1 MNMCTSTS
9 NTESCASHVAGT
21 TEFGMHGEQVLFNPH
36 EEHDA
41 CGVGFIARL
50 DGRSEHQV
58 VRDALYALTR
68 LAHRGSKG
76 RDGKTGDGAG
86 ILFPLPIRFLK
97 RVFSELGVDLPSVW
111 GLGQFFISRDPAKG
125 PLAMRL
131 IEEILKAEELVPL
144 CWRVVPIDSA
154 VLGATAFESMP
165 DIRQLLVVP
174 TEASKSTSKDE
185 WERRLYVARRMIEK
199 KARDLFPDDPDA
211 LYPVSLSSRS
221 VIYKGMVAGSMLAD
235 FYRDLRCTD
244 LAAPFAIFHE
254 RFSTNTRPAW
264 RLAQPFR
271 HLAHNGEINTLRG
284 NVTRMTVREPLLASP
299 LFGERMTDI
308 LPVLDYR
315 ESDSAHLDRALELLF
330 QSGRSLAHSM
340 MMLVPEPFGN
350 MFVMGEDKR
359 AFYGYHAAIMEPW
372 DGPSALVFTD
382 GARRVG
388 AMLDRNGLR
397 PSRYTITRDGLIILA
412 SEAGVLDI
420 PGDRVLQRG
429 RLQPRRMFMVDLD
442 RHRLVS
448 DAEIKNTIIH
458 SQPYRR
464 WMHEGQITM
473 AGLHGNSCVLP
484 PVAPLPIRERVYG
497 YTQEEIR
504 FILRPMAANAQEPV
518 GSMGNDAAPAA
529 LSKRPQLLF
538 HYFRQK
544 FAQVTNPPID
554 PLREELVMS
563 LMTFS
568 GRQKNLLEE
577 TPGHVRRLRLSHPV
591 LTPEE
596 VGRLR
601 GARHQD
607 VQVAELSIT
616 YPLPGTG
623 QELEERLQ
631 ALFLEAEEALAHGAT
646 FILLSDRLMDAEHL
660 PIPSLLAASGLHQHL
675 CRKGLR
681 HCCGI
686 FVETGDAREVIHI
699 AQLLAFGTDAVC
711 PTTAFD
717 VVRELAREGQL
728 GTGKT
733 EEEADAGYKAALRK
747 GLLKTMARL
756 GIATLRGFWGTQAFE
771 ALGIGQKLIECY
783 FTGTV
788 SRIGGISIED
798 VAMETRIRHA
808 AAFAKVKA
816 NKQEETAECDSQS
829 SKWPSLEQGG
839 DYRYRS
845 DGELRQWTP
854 EAVRLFH
861 KAVRAENGEA
871 DFRNFTKLIDECNS
885 AHTTLRGLLQPRK
898 CRDPLPLEDVEPA
911 ENIMRRFAGAAMSLG
926 SISPEAHEAIAI
938 ALNRVGGRSNS
949 GEGGEDPKRTKPVG
963 QTTDRRSHVR
973 QIASGRFGVTLEYLV
988 QADEL
993 QIKIAQ
999 GAKPGE
1005 GGQLPAHKVTAEIAR
1020 IRHSTAGVTLV
1031 SPPPHH
1037 DIYSIEDLAQLIYDL
1052 KRVNPLARV
1061 SVKLVAEAGIGTIA
1075 TGVVKAGADIIVISG
1090 SDGGTGASPLTA
1102 IRHVG
1107 LPWELG
1113 LAEVQ
1118 NALTLGGLRQNVV
1131 LQVDGQLKTGR
1142 DIIVA
1147 ALLGA
1152 DEFAFGTALLV
1163 ALGCSMLRRCH
1174 MDTCPFGVATQDP
1187 SLRARFTGKPEHVE
1201 RFLRLLAEDTR
1212 QWIAFLGERD
1222 LNALIGRVELLE
1234 SVVEK
1239 NEANG
1244 KTTELDFTALLR
1256 APKIPSSARRHDTS
1270 TLHSCNKQ
1278 KDTSLE
1284 QGLLAIAERFLGEG
1298 VPVCYTGPVRNVD
1311 RAVGARLSGELA
1323 RRGATLPPN
1332 SLNINLEGAAGQSLG
1347 AFLGSGIT
1355 LRVEGE
1361 ANDYVGK
1368 GLSGGTLVVRP
1379 PMIAPFAPGEQVIV
1393 GNVALY
1399 GAISGDAYFY
1409 GRAGER
1415 FGVRNS
1421 GAKAVVEGVG
1431 DHCCEYM
1438 TGGVIVVLGPTGY
1451 NFAAGMSGGTAYV
1464 YDVDDQ
1470 FPPRCNMESIDLESV
1485 SAPED
1490 EEELRNLLIR
1500 HLELTGSRKAATI
1513 LETWESSLPLFIKI
1527 MPIEYQRALE
1537 RRRMSEERSMETVS
1551 ATEEVFTG
1559 MGRKTS

>member
-1 MNMCTSTS
+1 MTAN
-9 NTESCASHVAGT
+9 G
-21 TEFGMHGEQVLFNPH
+21 FGDEDAQAFGQRGGQILFDPR

-50 DGRSEHQV
+50 DGRPEHQV
-58 VRDALYALTR
+58 IRDALHSLTR
-68 LAHRGSKG
+68 LAHRGSRG

-86 ILFPLPIRFLK
+86 LLFPLPARFFR
-97 RVFSELGVDLPSVW
+97 RVFGELGVELPFLW
-111 GLGQFFISRDPAKG
+111 ALGQFFMSRDPAKG
-125 PLAMRL
+125 PKAMRV
-131 IEEILKAEELVPL
+131 AEDVLSAEGLELL
-144 CWRVVPIDSA
+144 CWRVVPVDA
-154 VLGATAFESMP
+154 EALGASAYESMP
-165 DIRQLLVVP
+165 DIRQALVAP
-174 TEASKSTSKDE
+174 GGKSGGMSGEE
-185 WERRLYVARRMIEK
+185 WERKLYVARRALEK
-199 KARDLFPDDPDA
+199 KARDCFPDDPDA

-235 FYRDLRCTD
+235 FYRDLKSTD
-244 LAAPFAIFHE
+244 LAAPFAVFHE

-284 NVTRMTVREPLLASP
+284 NATRMAIREPLLASP
-299 LFGERMTDI
+299 LFGERMADI
-308 LPVLDYR
+308 LPVLER
-315 ESDSAHLDRALELLF
+315 GESDSAHLDRALELLF
-330 QSGRSLAHSM
+330 QGGRGLAHSM

-350 MFVMGEDKR
+350 SFIMGEDKR

-382 GARRVG
+382 GAHQVG

-397 PSRYTITRDGLIILA
+397 PSRYTITRDGLVILA

-420 PGDRVLQRG
+420 PADGVLQRG
-429 RLQPRRMFMVDLD
+429 RLQPRRMLMVDIE
-442 RHRLVS
+442 RHRVIS
-448 DAEIKNTIIH
+448 DAEIKNAIIH

-473 AGLHGNSCVLP
+473 AGLHCSACLLP
-484 PVAPLPIRERVYG
+484 AVSPLPLRERAHG

-518 GSMGNDAAPAA
+518 GSMGNDAALAV

-538 HYFRQK
+538 HYFRQQ

-563 LMTFS
+563 LVTFS

-577 TPGHVRRLRLSHPV
+577 TPDHARRLRLPHPV

-601 GARHQD
+601 GSRHPD
-607 VQVAELSIT
+607 VQVAELSAT
-616 YPLPGTG
+616 YPLPGAG
-623 QELEERLQ
+623 RELEARLN
-631 ALFLEAEEALAHGAT
+631 ALFGEAEEAIAQGST
-646 FILLSDRLMDAEHL
+646 FILLSDRLMDAKRL
-660 PIPSLLAASGLHQHL
+660 SIPSLLAVSGLHQHL

-681 HCCGI
+681 HCCGLI
-686 FVETGDAREVIHI
+686 VETGDAREVIHV
-699 AQLLAFGTDAVC
+699 AQLLAFGADAVC
-711 PTTAFD
+711 PATAFEII
-717 VVRELAREGQL
+717 RELAREGQL
-728 GTGKT
+728 GVGKT
-733 EEEADAGYKAALRK
+733 EEEADAGYVAALRK

-771 ALGIGQKLIECY
+771 ALGLGRNFVERY
-783 FTGTV
+783 FTGTTT
-788 SRIGGISIED
+788 RIGGIGIEE
-798 VAMETRIRHA
+798 VAAETLARHS
-808 AAFAKVKA
+808 AAFAGTA
-816 NKQEETAECDSQS
+816 NAAQAQKDGEENE
-829 SKWPSLEQGG
+829 KEWPPLEAGG

-861 KAVRAENGEA
+861 KAVRAEHGDA
-871 DFRNFTKLIDECNS
+871 DFQAFVDLIDGCN
-885 AHTTLRGLLQPRK
+885 AAYATLRGLLRPRL
-898 CRDPLPLEDVEPA
+898 CVRALPLEEVEPA
-911 ENIMRRFAGAAMSLG
+911 QNIMRRFVGAAMSLG
-926 SISPEAHEAIAI
+926 SISPEAHEAVAI

-949 GEGGEDPKRTKPVG
+949 GEGGEDPARARPDSRN
-963 QTTDRRSHVR
+963 TDRRSHVR
-973 QIASGRFGVTLEYLV
+973 QIASGRFGVTLEYLAD
-988 QADEL
+988 ADEL

-1052 KRVNPLARV
+1052 KRVNPSARV
-1061 SVKLVAEAGIGTIA
+1061 SVKLVSEAGIGTIA

-1090 SDGGTGASPLTA
+1090 AEGGTGASPLTA

-1118 NALTLGGLRQNVV
+1118 NALTQGGLRRQVA

-1152 DEFAFGTALLV
+1152 DEFAFGTSLLV

-1174 MDTCPFGVATQDP
+1174 LDSCPFGVATQDP
-1187 SLRARFTGKPEHVE
+1187 ALRSRFSGKPEYIE
-1201 RFLRLLAEDTR
+1201 RFLRMLADDARRWMASMGARSLDE
-1212 QWIAFLGERD
+1212 
-1222 LNALIGRVELLE
+1222 LIGRVELLE
-1234 SVVEK
+1234 SFTPCENAREK
-1239 NEANG
+1239 ASA
-1244 KTTELDFTALLR
+1244 LDLSALLH
-1256 APKIPSSARRHDTS
+1256 IPDVPPAMRRHEPS
-1270 TLHSCNKQ
+1270 AAKAWNRQ

-1284 QGLLAIAERFLGEG
+1284 QGLLAVAERCLGEG
-1298 VPVCYTGPVRNVD
+1298 IPVCYTGPVRNVD
-1311 RAVGARLSGELA
+1311 RAVGARLSGELT
-1323 RRGATLPPN
+1323 RRGAELAPN
-1332 SLNINLEGAAGQSLG
+1332 ALRVNLEGAAGQSLG
-1347 AFLGSGIT
+1347 AFLARGVI
-1355 LRVEGE
+1355 LKVEGE

-1379 PMIAPFAPGEQVIV
+1379 PMTVPFTPGEQVIV

-1399 GAISGDAYFY
+1399 GAISGEAYFY

-1421 GAKAVVEGVG
+1421 GANAVVEGVG

-1438 TGGVIVVLGPTGY
+1438 TGGVVVVLGPTGY

-1464 YDVDDQ
+1464 FDADDY
-1470 FPPRCNMESIDLESV
+1470 FPPRCNMDSVDLESV
-1485 SAPED
+1485 SNPED
-1490 EEELRNLLIR
+1490 EAELRTLLAR
-1500 HLELTGSRKAATI
+1500 HVELTGSRKAAAI
-1513 LETWESSLPLFIKI
+1513 LETWESSLPLFIKV

-1537 RRRMSEERSMETVS
+1537 RRRMAEQRSVETVS
-1551 ATEEVFTG
+1551 ATEEVFRTLE
-1559 MGRKTS
+1559 RNAS

>member
-1 MNMCTSTS
+1 MDMRKA
-9 NTESCASHVAGT
+9 ASDS
-21 TEFGMHGEQVLFNPH
+21 GEDSGRNVGGGDSRPRQVLFDPR

-50 DGRSEHQV
+50 DGRPEHQV
-58 VRDALYALTR
+58 ARDALHALTR
-68 LAHRGSKG
+68 LAHRGSRG

-86 ILFPLPIRFLK
+86 ILFPLPERFFR
-97 RVFSELGVDLPSVW
+97 RVFGELGTDLPAVW
-111 GLGQFFISRDPAKG
+111 ALGQFFISRDPVKG
-125 PLAMRL
+125 PYARRL
-131 IEEILKAEELVPL
+131 VEETLKAEGLVPL
-144 CWRVVPIDSA
+144 CWREAPVDSEA
-154 VLGATAFESMP
+154 LGAAAFESMP

-174 TEASKSTSKDE
+174 AGENGSASGDD
-185 WERRLYVARRMIEK
+185 WERRLYVARRMLEK
-199 KARDLFPDDPDA
+199 KARDAFPDDPDA

-244 LAAPFAIFHE
+244 LAVPFAVFHE

-271 HLAHNGEINTLRG
+271 YLAHNGEINTLRG
-284 NVTRMTVREPLLASP
+284 NATRMSVREPLLASP
-299 LFGERMTDI
+299 LFGERATDL
-308 LPVLDYR
+308 LPVLDSG
-315 ESDSAHLDRALELLF
+315 ESDSAHLDRTLELLF
-330 QSGRSLAHSM
+330 QGGRGLAHSM

-350 MFVMGEDKR
+350 AFVMGEDKR

-397 PSRYTITRDGLIILA
+397 PARYTVTRDGLVILA

-420 PGDRVLQRG
+420 PADRILQRG
-429 RLQPRRMFMVDLD
+429 RLQPRRMLMADLE
-442 RHRLVS
+442 RHRLIS
-448 DAEIKNTIIH
+448 DAEIKNAIIH

-464 WMHEGQITM
+464 WLHEGQVTM
-473 AGLHGNSCVLP
+473 AGLHCGACLLP
-484 PVAPLPIRERVYG
+484 PASPLPVRERAHG

-529 LSKRPQLLF
+529 MSERPQLLF
-538 HYFRQK
+538 HYFRQR

-577 TPGHVRRLRLSHPV
+577 TPDHVRRLRLPHPV

-601 GARHQD
+601 GSRHPD
-607 VQVAELSIT
+607 VQVAELSAT

-623 QELEERLQ
+623 KELEERLQ
-631 ALFLEAEEALAHGAT
+631 SLFREAEDAIAKGAT
-646 FILLSDRLMDAEHL
+646 FILLSDRLMDAKR
-660 PIPSLLAASGLHQHL
+660 PPVPSLLAVSGLHRHL

-681 HCCGI
+681 HSCGI
-686 FVETGDAREVIHI
+686 VAEAGDAREVIHI
-699 AQLLAFGTDAVC
+699 AQLLSFGADAVC
-711 PTTAFD
+711 PATAFEI
-717 VVRELAREGQL
+717 VRELAREGQL

-733 EEEADAGYKAALRK
+733 EEEADAGYVAALRK

-771 ALGIGQKLIECY
+771 ALGVGRELVDRY
-783 FTGTV
+783 FTGTAT
-788 SRIGGISIED
+788 RINGIGIED
-798 VAMETRIRHA
+798 VALETRARHA
-808 AAFAKVKA
+808 AAFAGA
-816 NKQEETAECDSQS
+816 TDGESPEGSTAGGE
-829 SKWPSLEQGG
+829 KPEARPPLEQGG

-845 DGELRQWTP
+845 DGESRQWTP

-871 DFRNFTKLIDECNS
+871 DFRAFVRLIDECNS
-885 AHTTLRGLLQPRK
+885 ARATLRGLLRPRG
-898 CRDPLPLEDVEPA
+898 CGRALALEEVEPA
-911 ENIMRRFAGAAMSLG
+911 RNIMRRFVGAAMSLG
-926 SISPEAHEAIAI
+926 SISPEAHEAVAV

-949 GEGGEDPKRTKPVG
+949 GEGGEDPARAKPDARNR
-963 QTTDRRSHVR
+963 DRHSRVR

-988 QADEL
+988 GAEEL

-1005 GGQLPAHKVTAEIAR
+1005 GGQLPAHKVTAGIAR
-1020 IRHSTAGVTLV
+1020 IRHSTPGVTLV

-1052 KRVNPLARV
+1052 KRVNPAARV

-1113 LAEVQ
+1113 LAETQ
-1118 NALTLGGLRQNVV
+1118 NALVEGGLRQKVA

-1152 DEFAFGTALLV
+1152 DEFAFGTSLLV

-1174 MDTCPFGVATQDP
+1174 LDTCPFGVATQDP
-1187 SLRARFTGKPEHVE
+1187 ALRARFAGKPEHIE
-1201 RFLRLLAEDTR
+1201 RFLHLLAEDAR
-1212 QWIAFLGERD
+1212 RWMASLGVRGIDE
-1222 LNALIGRVELLE
+1222 LVGRVELLE
-1234 SVVEK
+1234 AVGRTGT
-1239 NEANG
+1239 ARG
-1244 KTTELDFTALLR
+1244 KASGLDLSALSR
-1256 APKIPSSARRHDTS
+1256 APKAPLIERRHDAAAAEAW
-1270 TLHSCNKQ
+1270 NRQ
-1278 KDTSLE
+1278 KDSSLE
-1284 QGLLAIAERFLGEG
+1284 QGLLAVAERVLGEG
-1298 VPVCYTGPVRNVD
+1298 VPACYTGPVRNVD

-1323 RRGATLPPN
+1323 RRGAKLPPG
-1332 SLNINLEGAAGQSLG
+1332 SLNINLEGTAGQSLG
-1347 AFLGSGIT
+1347 AFLAEGIT

-1361 ANDYVGK
+1361 ANDYAGK
-1368 GLSGGTLVVRP
+1368 GLSGGTLIVRP
-1379 PMIAPFAPGEQVIV
+1379 PMAAPFAPGEQVIV

-1438 TGGVIVVLGPTGY
+1438 TGGVVVVLGATGY

-1464 YDVDDQ
+1464 YDVDDC
-1470 FPPRCNMESIDLESV
+1470 FPPRCNMDSVDLESV

-1490 EEELRNLLIR
+1490 EEELRALLTR
-1500 HLELTGSRKAATI
+1500 HVELTGSRKAAAI

-1537 RRRMSEERSMETVS
+1537 RRKMSEQRGMETVS
-1551 ATEEVFTG
+1551 ATEEVFTA
-1559 MGRKTS
+1559 MERKTA